1 MSPPASD
8 LYRGEVKIS
17 RDEASRKPDDG
28 KVFVRRTSWLTVA
41 YYTAGGETRLDSE
54 TLHLALPTA
63 TPTLTPTAT
72 PVPTP
77 LPAANRLTLI
87 LIAAALSGLMLIS
100 LGLRARLAGG

>member
-1 MSPPASD
+1 M
-8 LYRGEVKIS
+8 
-17 RDEASRKPDDG
+17 
-28 KVFVRRTSWLTVA
+28 FVRRTSRLTVA
-41 YYTAGGETRLDSE
+41 YYTAGGETLLDRE
-54 TLHLALPTA
+54 RLHLALPTA

-100 LGLRARLAGG
+100 LCWQRRETTQRR